1 MLMDDRIIFCT
12 CLMADIFAVMN
23 MLPLALQKK
32 KKKKVLPIDIKLIVQ
47 ITIKALT
54 KLSTANSALTVAIHG
69 LTNTKI

>member
-12 CLMADIFAVMN
+12 CLMADIVAVMN
-23 MLPLALQKK
+23 TLPLALQK
-32 KKKKVLPIDIKLIVQ
+32 KKKKVLPIDIKLLVQ

-54 KLSTANSALTVAIHG
+54 KLSTANSTLTVAING